1 MKPTKLATKVPT
13 SADKRHPVMH
23 AIAQPSC
30 PAISF
35 SSFGSILE
43 EALIRVI
50 KIPSFT
56 IAPLLPFPRQ

>member
-35 SSFGSILE
+35 SSFGSIL
-43 EALIRVI
+43 
-50 KIPSFT
+50 
-56 IAPLLPFPRQ
+56 